1 MKLPHILVVGSVN
14 VDMVVKSPHLPAP
27 GQTVTGGQFMMAPGG
42 KGANQ
47 AVAAARLGGKVTLVA
62 CVGDDAFGRQAIKT
76 FRREGIHTQAVA
88 RRRSHPTGIAMILV
102 DEGGENLISVASGA
116 NAAWNHTPT
125 FTRQMRNL
133 IRSAD
138 MVMLQLEIPLKTV
151 VAVAEIA
158 ARAGVPVILNPAP
171 AGPLATLPEST
182 QRSLL
187 RHVTY
192 LTPNEIEAGQL
203 SGIAVTDEQT
213 ARTAARRLLA
223 MGGKVVIVTMGAV
236 GALLADGQTSE
247 LIPAPCVHAVDTT
260 AAGDAFN
267 GALAVALA
275 RGDVSMAAAVREACL
290 VGALCATRLGA
301 QPSLPTQRQVKRYRA
316 MQTP

>member
-1 MKLPHILVVGSVN
+1 MKIPHILVVGNVN
-14 VDMVVKSPHLPAP
+14 VDMVIKSPHLPAP
-27 GQTVTGGQFMMAPGG
+27 RQTVTGGQFMMAPGG

-47 AVAAARLGGKVTLVA
+47 AVAAARLGAKVTLVA
-62 CVGDDAFGRQAIKT
+62 CVGNDAFGRQAIEN

-125 FTRQMRNL
+125 FTRQMQNL
-133 IRSAD
+133 IGSAD
-138 MVMLQLEIPLKTV
+138 MVMLQLEIPIKTV
-151 VAVAEIA
+151 VAVAEMA

-171 AGPLATLPEST
+171 APPLAALPKAA

-203 SGIAVTDEQT
+203 SGLAVTDENS
-213 ARTAARRLLA
+213 ARLAAGQLINLGSKA
-223 MGGKVVIVTMGAV
+223 VIITMGAA
-236 GALLADGQTSE
+236 GALLADGRVSE

-275 RGDVSMAAAVREACL
+275 RGDVSLANAVREACL
-290 VGALCATRLGA
+290 VGALCTTRLGA
-301 QPSLPTQRQVKRYRA
+301 QPSLPTQRQVKAYRVT
-316 MQTP
+316 QRP